1 MTGVHLPDVCLIGE
15 AGAGKTTVAELLV
28 KRFGYQRLS
37 FAEPLKVMLDTQ
49 TDRHRL
55 QEFGTDVVRAYEPDA
70 WVRLF
75 LYIKDLKER
84 LLIQRGCADGR
95 PLSPTFVVDDAR
107 FLNEVTALV
116 QDDWVTCR
124 VAAPVELRIA
134 RLKANGKLT
143 DESQLQHSSE
153 LELRD
158 YEAQHRI
165 FNDGW
170 VDYDLLPAV
179 EAFVNAIR
187 S

>member
-1 MTGVHLPDVCLIGE
+1 MTGVHLPHVVMIGE
-15 AGAGKTTVAELLV
+15 AGAGKTTAAELLV
-28 KRFGYQRLS
+28 KRFGYTRLS

-75 LYIKDLKER
+75 IHLKQIREDFATA
-84 LLIQRGCADGR
+84 LFDGGLCGD
-95 PLSPTFVVDDAR
+95 PPKFVVDDAR
-107 FLNEVTALV
+107 FQNEVDALV

-124 VAAPVELRIA
+124 IVAPTVTRIA
-134 RLKANGKLT
+134 RLKANGKLQ

-158 YEAQHRI
+158 YQAQHRI
-165 FNDGW
+165 VNDTGW
-170 VDYDLLPAV
+170 PDDLLNEI
-179 EAFVNAIR
+179 EAFVNDVR

>member
-1 MTGVHLPDVCLIGE
+1 MSTVHLPNVCLLGE

-28 KRFGYQRLS
+28 KRFGYTRLS
-37 FAEPLKVMLDTQ
+37 FAEPLKVMLNTQ
-49 TDRHRL
+49 TDRARL
-55 QEFGTDVVRAYEPDA
+55 QEFGTDKVRAYEPDA

-75 LYIKDLKER
+75 LWAKDLRES
-84 LLIQRGCADGR
+84 QPDGTYAGSGG
-95 PLSPTFVVDDAR
+95 PYVVDDTR
-107 FLNEVTALV
+107 FQNEVDALV

-124 VAAPVELRIA
+124 VSAPVELRIA

-158 YEAQHRI
+158 YVAQHRI
-165 FNDGW
+165 LNNGW
-170 VDYDLLPAV
+170 VDFDLLPDV
-179 EAFVNAIR
+179 EAFVNAVR